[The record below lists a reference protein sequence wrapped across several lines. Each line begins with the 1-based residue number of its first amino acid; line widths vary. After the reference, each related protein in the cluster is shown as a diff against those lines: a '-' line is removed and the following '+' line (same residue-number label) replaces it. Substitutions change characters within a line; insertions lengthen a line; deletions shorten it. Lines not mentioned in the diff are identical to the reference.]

1 MVRCMT
7 LYLVAQS
14 CVLMGSDG
22 TDLGMA
28 APGMGIEPAVMSI
41 GPVDMG
47 TSVLPSACLA
57 SAWHRE
63 NPLPTGHSLVGVWG
77 VDASNVWVVGL
88 CGALRNPE
96 EKERIP
102 SRKRN
107 KKRNGN

>member
-41 GPVDMG
+41 GPGPGIVWYNSPVGPME
-47 TSVLPSACLA
+47 SAATLSQVHMPPA
-57 SAWHRE
+57 MDAVNVSA
-63 NPLPTGHSLVGVWG
+63 
-77 VDASNVWVVGL
+77 
-88 CGALRNPE
+88 
-96 EKERIP
+96 K
-102 SRKRN
+102 
-107 KKRNGN
+107 